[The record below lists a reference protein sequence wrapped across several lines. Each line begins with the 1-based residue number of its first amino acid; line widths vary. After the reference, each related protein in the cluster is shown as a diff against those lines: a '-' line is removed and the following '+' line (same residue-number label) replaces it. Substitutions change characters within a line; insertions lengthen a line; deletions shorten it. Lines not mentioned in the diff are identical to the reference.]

1 MNIERRRVNPYLY
14 RSGGVIKGDYNF
26 KKGTKVSMQDD
37 ADIELAPEES
47 RLQMKSDTDNYLCFR
62 DGETYINLDL
72 EVGGSIHASAL
83 NVDSIEIGENI
94 SVKGNVTVEGDT
106 DVQTLTAHQDAN
118 FDKLTAHEMVT
129 DDLTVNQNL
138 VYSNHLELAS
148 LKVQGN
154 TETDT
159 LEVTNGSTLNG
170 LTAGSTSLG
179 LTTATALTT
188 ATLTSPII
196 LSESLTM
203 ALGFDSVAITPL
215 GINCIN
221 APHPGPGGSMVSTRI
236 TMNTTNGTIFCNGGL
251 TVKNDNVLT
260 NPVNPIGITTDFITT
275 AGHRSDF
282 GMNASLQ
289 SISAEGE
296 VAANE
301 FHVPYF
307 AASQTHVGGIS
318 LLESYHTVAM
328 KTPKLYASE
337 IVPHASDSAVH
348 VSSILQVK
356 PGETVMLRTNDLGSE
371 LNGIV
376 EVEQLF
382 ADSTHTDS
390 LTVGN
395 AGVGIVDFTDAEK
408 IDFTGLTAAQ
418 IVNFPLAIPDGL
430 QNIHD
435 TDSGVIIDDDVQ
447 VDKIKPNTATRLDLS
462 DFAEVWVHKLQADF
476 IEPTT
481 QQTDD
486 ILRMN
491 GFDQVRI
498 ANDLNVL
505 GDSLLQGLTLADSL
519 DGTSATFSGDVTAAN
534 VLSAFV
540 GPSSALRTE
549 YHEGTLPYIGQR
561 LGANTVHFLMKEDL
575 GIGYQTVKQVSLAH
589 RNVQWGI
596 ELDNQTNP
604 MNPQFGTTPMM
615 IHLWPKNTGFD
626 NSDSFIDC
634 HLEDSTD
641 VIASIRH
648 DGKIWGDAFGFN
660 DSMTT
665 QMRSYRAD
673 NGVDWLRFVV
683 NSSTQVDVLPDQ
695 TVFYEKI
702 VAPNV
707 NSSGSFTHCHVCEP
721 EDQAT
726 DWASLTGRLIE
737 STGQCAVRDAGG
749 NLITDFTQAP
759 SLNHAMTS
767 VRLAQTS
774 VLGVLNSVQLVQ
786 NKEIE
791 HDHGI
796 TLKHKVDEPDGH
808 KVLRVCS
815 AGDTFVWVVRPVA
828 NEILLTPAL
837 LSGLFTK
844 YVNGVEQTEKVVVT
858 CHDDFSFQMI
868 INVPNVVSRL
878 TALENAFAQLTNA

>member
-1 MNIERRRVNPYLY
+1 MNIERQQANPYLY
-14 RSGGVIKGDYNF
+14 RTGGNISGDYNF

-47 RLQMKSDTDNYLCFR
+47 RLQMKSDTNNYLCFR

-72 EVGGSIHASAL
+72 EVGGSIHANAL
-83 NVDSIEIGENI
+83 NVDSIEIGDNI
-94 SVKGNVTVEGDT
+94 TVKGDVNVEGDT

-118 FDKLTAHEMVT
+118 FDKLTAKEVVT
-129 DDLTVNQNL
+129 DDLTVNNNL
-138 VYSNHLELAS
+138 V
-148 LKVQGN
+148 
-154 TETDT
+154 T
-159 LEVTNGSTLNG
+159 NG
-170 LTAGSTSLG
+170 LTAGSSSLG
-179 LTTATALTT
+179 LTTTTALTT

-203 ALGFDSVAITPL
+203 ALGFDSVTINAL

-236 TMNTTNGTIFCNGGL
+236 TLNTTDGTIFSNGGL
-251 TVKNDNVLT
+251 TVKNDNILT
-260 NPVNPIGITTDFITT
+260 NPINPIGITTDFITT

-282 GMNASLQ
+282 GMNANLQ

-337 IVPHASDSAVH
+337 IVPHASDSIVH
-348 VSSILQVK
+348 VSSILHVK
-356 PGETVMLRTNDLGSE
+356 PGDSVMLTTNAMGSE

-376 EVEQLF
+376 EVEHLF
-382 ADSTHTDS
+382 ADDTHTDS
-390 LTVGN
+390 LSVGN
-395 AGVGIVDFTDAEK
+395 SGAGVADFTGVEK
-408 IDFTGLTAAQ
+408 IDFTGLTPSQ

-435 TDSGVIIDDDVQ
+435 TDSGVIIDDDIQ
-447 VDKIKPNTATRLDLS
+447 VDKIKPNSATRLDLS

-476 IEPTT
+476 LEPTT

-486 ILRMN
+486 ILRVN

-505 GDSLLQGLTLADSL
+505 GDSVLQKLTLADSL
-519 DGTSATFSGDVTAAN
+519 DGTSAEFSGDVTAAN
-534 VLSAFV
+534 VLCANV

-561 LGANTVHFLMKEDL
+561 LGANTIHFLMKEDL
-575 GIGYQTVKQVSLAH
+575 GIGYETVKQVSLAH

-596 ELDNQTNP
+596 ELDNQSNP

-626 NSDSFIDC
+626 NYDSFIDC

-660 DSMTT
+660 DTMTT

-673 NGVDWLRFVV
+673 NGIDWIRFIV
-683 NSSTQVDVLPDQ
+683 NNSTQVDILPDQ
-695 TVFYEKI
+695 AVFYEKI

-721 EDQAT
+721 EDGSLP
-726 DWASLTGRLIE
+726 WSSLTGRLIE
-737 STGQCAVRDAGG
+737 STGQCAVRDDNG
-749 NLITDFTQAP
+749 NLVSDFKQAP

-767 VRLAQTS
+767 VRLAQS
-774 VLGVLNSVQLVQ
+774 SCLGVLNSVESVSG
-786 NKEIE
+786 NHIE
-791 HDHGI
+791 HAHGI
-796 TLKHKVDEPDGH
+796 VLKHKVTEDDGYTM
-808 KVLRVCS
+808 LRVCGS
-815 AGDTFVWVVRPVA
+815 GDTYLWVVKPVA
-828 NEILLTPAL
+828 NETLLTPSL

-858 CHDDFSFQMI
+858 CHEDYSFQMI
-868 INVPNVVSRL
+868 VNVPNVMDRL
-878 TALENAFAQLTNA
+878 TVLEQTLNELLNT

>member
-1 MNIERRRVNPYLY
+1 MNIERQQVNPYLY
-14 RSGGVIKGDYNF
+14 RTGGNIGGDYNF

-47 RLQMKSDTDNYLCFR
+47 RLQMKSDTNNYLCFR
-62 DGETYINLDL
+62 EGETYINLDL
-72 EVGGSIHASAL
+72 EVGGSIHANAL
-83 NVDSIEIGENI
+83 NVDSIEIGDNI
-94 SVKGNVTVEGDT
+94 TVKGDVNVEGDT

-118 FDKLTAHEMVT
+118 FDKLTANEVTT
-129 DDLTVNQNL
+129 DDLTVNNNL
-138 VYSNHLELAS
+138 V
-148 LKVQGN
+148 
-154 TETDT
+154 T
-159 LEVTNGSTLNG
+159 NG
-170 LTAGSTSLG
+170 LTAGSSSLG
-179 LTTATALTT
+179 LTTTTALTT

-203 ALGFDSVAITPL
+203 ALGFDSVAINAL

-236 TMNTTNGTIFCNGGL
+236 TLNTTNGTIFSNGGL
-251 TVKNDNVLT
+251 TVKNDNILT
-260 NPVNPIGITTDFITT
+260 NPINPIGITTDFITT

-282 GMNASLQ
+282 GMNANLQ

-337 IVPHASDSAVH
+337 IVPHASDSIVH
-348 VSSILQVK
+348 VSSILHVK
-356 PGETVMLRTNDLGSE
+356 PGETVMLTTNAMGSE

-376 EVEQLF
+376 EVENLF
-382 ADSTHTDS
+382 ADSSHTDS

-395 AGVGIVDFTDAEK
+395 SGAGVADFTAVEK
-408 IDFTGLTAAQ
+408 IDFTGLTASQ

-435 TDSGVIIDDDVQ
+435 TASGVIIDDDMQ

-462 DFAEVWVHKLQADF
+462 DFAEVWMHKLQADF

-481 QQTDD
+481 QQSDD
-486 ILRMN
+486 ILRIN

-505 GDSLLQGLTLADSL
+505 GNTILGTTNISGPL
-519 DGTSATFSGDVTAAN
+519 DGTSAQFSDVSADN
-534 VLSAFV
+534 VLSANV
-540 GPSSALRTE
+540 GPSSTLRTE
-549 YHEGTLPYIGQR
+549 YVDATLPFIAQR
-561 LGANTVHFLMKEDL
+561 LGQNQVHFLMKENL

-626 NSDSFIDC
+626 NYDSFIDC

-660 DSMTT
+660 ETMTT
-665 QMRSYRAD
+665 QMRSYRAN
-673 NGVDWLRFVV
+673 NGIDWLRFIV
-683 NSSTQVDVLPDQ
+683 NNSTQVDILPDQ

-737 STGQCAVRDAGG
+737 STGQCAVRDDNG
-749 NLITDFTQAP
+749 NLVSDFKQAP

-767 VRLAQTS
+767 VRLAQS
-774 VLGVLNSVQLVQ
+774 SCLGVLNSIESVSD
-786 NKEIE
+786 NHIE
-791 HDHGI
+791 HAHGI
-796 TLKHKVDEPDGH
+796 VLKHKVTEDDGYTM
-808 KVLRVCS
+808 LRVCGS
-815 AGDTFVWVVRPVA
+815 GDTYLWVVKPVA
-828 NEILLTPAL
+828 NETLLTPSL

-858 CHDDFSFQMI
+858 CHEDYSFQMI
-868 INVPNVVSRL
+868 VNVPNVMERL
-878 TALENAFAQLTNA
+878 SVLEQTLNELLNT